1 MDWKDKSLNVAKHA
15 YRGGIVAS
23 ILMVVL
29 GVLITVNPQASLVTL
44 VWLMIAGF
52 LIGGVYRIVTY
63 GQMPYWLR
71 PGYSLAT
78 GIMDVVCGILL
89 ALAAM
94 NSPAYTYDV
103 FVVMTGLML
112 AFELLFAGVNQLSSA
127 GVVRRMGGSSGWAV
141 AGGVLD
147 LIAGILL
154 LMTPGMGTLALMY
167 VLAFSLIV
175 SGISVFSTS
184 IDIKNRAKA
193 LGDYIDDMD
202 EPFDPDNDP
211 FFSWKRH

>member
-1 MDWKDKSLNVAKHA
+1 MDWKDKSRNVAKHV

-29 GVLITVNPQASLVTL
+29 GVLITINPQASLVTL

-103 FVVMTGLML
+103 FVVMIGLML

-167 VLAFSLIV
+167 ILAFSLIV

-184 IDIKNRAKA
+184 LDVKNRAKA

>member
-1 MDWKDKSLNVAKHA
+1 MDWKDRAQDVAKRV

-23 ILMVVL
+23 VLMVVL

-44 VWLMIAGF
+44 VWLMIAG
-52 LIGGVYRIVTY
+52 LLVGGIYRIETY

-78 GIMDVVCGILL
+78 GVMDVVCGILL

-94 NSPAYTYDV
+94 NSPAFTYDV
-103 FVVMTGLML
+103 FVVMIGLML
-112 AFELLFAGVNQLSSA
+112 ALELLFAGINLLSSA
-127 GVVRRMGGSSGWAV
+127 GVVRRMGGSSGWAIV
-141 AGGVLD
+141 GGVLD
-147 LIAGILL
+147 LVAGILL
-154 LMTPGMGTLALMY
+154 LMAPGMGTLMLMY

-184 IDIKNRAKA
+184 VDVKNRAKA
-193 LGDYIDDMD
+193 LGDYIDGLD
-202 EPFDPDNDP
+202 EPFDPDNDR

>member
-1 MDWKDKSLNVAKHA
+1 MDWKDKSRNVAKHV

-29 GVLITVNPQASLVTL
+29 GVLITINPQASLVTL

-103 FVVMTGLML
+103 FVVMIGLML

-184 IDIKNRAKA
+184 LDVKNRAKA

>member
-1 MDWKDKSLNVAKHA
+1 MDWKDKSRNVAKHA

-103 FVVMTGLML
+103 FVVMIGLML

-167 VLAFSLIV
+167 VLAFSLII

-184 IDIKNRAKA
+184 LDVKNRAKA